1 LADAVSCRNALT
13 RFAGKEERALENTPA
28 RLSLAGITKY
38 FGGVRALH
46 DVSFEL
52 HTGEILGLVGD
63 NGAGKSTLLKV
74 LTGAHKPDRGEIYFD
89 GTAIKIHD
97 PRHSRELGIEMVYQH
112 LALCRNLDV
121 TSNLF
126 LGREVCRSFFGLFN
140 LLSRRAMDQMTVDT
154 LRGLNIDVHNP
165 REVVNNLSGGQQ
177 QAVAIGKAIR
187 FEPRILLLDEPT
199 ANLAVK
205 EANKV
210 LDLMLRLKA
219 NGISQIFVTHRLQ
232 DLFKV
237 TDRILVLRNGERVG
251 CVLTSETTE
260 EELVKLMF
268 IAEAKRAG

>member
-1 LADAVSCRNALT
+1 
-13 RFAGKEERALENTPA
+13 
-28 RLSLAGITKY
+28 
-38 FGGVRALH
+38 
-46 DVSFEL
+46 
-52 HTGEILGLVGD
+52 
-63 NGAGKSTLLKV
+63 
-74 LTGAHKPDRGEIYFD
+74 
-89 GTAIKIHD
+89 
-97 PRHSRELGIEMVYQH
+97 M
-112 LALCRNLDV
+112 
-121 TSNLF
+121 
-126 LGREVCRSFFGLFN
+126 
-140 LLSRRAMDQMTVDT
+140 
-154 LRGLNIDVHNP
+154 
-165 REVVNNLSGGQQ
+165 
-177 QAVAIGKAIR
+177 AIGKAIR

-219 NGISQIFVTHRLQ
+219 DGISQIFVTHRLQ